1 MSGQVEGAIPSSE
14 EQPDPP
20 TAPAVDRAPRPQMVE
35 VGAAILIVAGITA
48 TFGVVISQ
56 LANVPVSGLVP
67 AVSLVMQVVAI
78 ATGILVRRGRQWRL
92 CINVVVIEVLI
103 YTSAFPNPIALFY
116 ALLYAIVVY
125 AMLRHRAWFDWR
137 PPESPLAS

>member
-1 MSGQVEGAIPSSE
+1 MSEHVEGVITSVE

-20 TAPAVDRAPRPQMVE
+20 TAPAVDRPPRPEMIE

-56 LANVPVSGLVP
+56 LANVPVSGLIP
-67 AVSLVMQVVAI
+67 AVGLVMQVVAI
-78 ATGILVRRGRQWRL
+78 AAGILVHRGRRWRF

-116 ALLYAIVVY
+116 VLLYAIVVY
-125 AMLRHRAWFDWR
+125 ALLKHRAWFDWR
-137 PPESPLAS
+137 PPETPVGS